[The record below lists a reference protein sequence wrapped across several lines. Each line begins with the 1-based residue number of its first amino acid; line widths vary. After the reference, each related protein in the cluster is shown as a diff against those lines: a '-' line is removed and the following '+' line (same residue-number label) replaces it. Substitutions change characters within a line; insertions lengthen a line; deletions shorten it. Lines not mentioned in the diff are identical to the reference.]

1 MKRMIVLGTRG
12 SDLALWQATTVQARL
27 VESDPEL
34 SVEIRIVGTEG
45 DRDQSRPLIEFGGRG
60 AFVKA
65 IEDALLAEEIDVAVH
80 SLKDLPSELPQGLVL
95 GAAPFREDSSDAI
108 VSDGTEFDKIPDGR
122 VIGTGS
128 PRRVAQ
134 LRTRRPGLDYR
145 NIRGNV
151 PTRIRKLDDGD
162 YDAVVLA
169 SAGLVRLGCADRI
182 TERLTPEIMVPAP
195 CQGAIGLECRADDSD
210 MLNLLAAIEDPT
222 VRSCVDVERAF
233 IATLGMGCHM
243 PVGALAI
250 QDGDNS
256 IRFTAFAGGDNDFE
270 LRHTMTLTTDN
281 IAEVHTLA
289 RDWRKQLENEGAT

>member
-1 MKRMIVLGTRG
+1 MKRTIVLGTRG
-12 SDLALWQATTVQARL
+12 SDLALWQATAIKARL
-27 VESDPEL
+27 SESDPE
-34 SVEIRIVGTEG
+34 VQTEIRIIGTEG

-65 IEDALLAEEIDVAVH
+65 IEDALLAGKIDVAVH
-80 SLKDLPSELPQGLVL
+80 SLKDLPSELPHGLVL
-95 GAAPFREDSSDAI
+95 GATPFREDPNDAVVSS
-108 VSDGTEFDKIPDGR
+108 GTEFDSIPDGS

-134 LRTRRPGLDYR
+134 LRARRPGLEYR
-145 NIRGNV
+145 DIRGNV

-169 SAGLVRLGCADRI
+169 VAGLVRLGCADRI
-182 TERLTPEIMVPAP
+182 TERLTPDIMVPAP
-195 CQGAIGLECRADDSD
+195 CQGAIGLECRADDTD
-210 MLNLLAAIEDPT
+210 TREILAAIEDPA

-243 PVGALAI
+243 PVGALAVH
-250 QDGDNS
+250 DGDNRV
-256 IRFTAFAGGDNDFE
+256 RFTAFAGGDNDIA
-270 LRHTMTLTTDN
+270 LRNTMTLATDA
-281 IAEVHTLA
+281 IDEVHALA